1 MKKLRVI
8 ACFLLVLVLSKPAWA
23 VFYEHDMKTTLSIL
37 LQELKLTQ
45 KKFARFSTAARSN
58 DNKPKERPK
67 NSKRVGLDELTE
79 QCNALSLMLYSQSSY
94 NFTFDL
100 TYALDEVAKQYNE
113 FNTKIQPYQQRLSM
127 MHAGEDRYT
136 RLVQTLQ
143 NIPDNPEY
151 NTVRDSCVLIAG
163 QMVDFYSQNLSRLA
177 QDSVRYQEL
186 KTQLDEAYEY
196 AQQSYEAVQQRIFLK
211 GQPSLW
217 TMIQRHDFYFPLLTQ
232 EVTEKYASTDITHLS
247 SARAWSGSAVLL
259 FGLIAFAV
267 LVLCFLLAWLISWLC
282 YRFIPFFQ
290 NDFLQT
296 RKRMITLLL
305 GIIFFGVFSFLIGS
319 HSNPYWLMISKL
331 LRQYTWL
338 LAAIFISLLI
348 RTDSKFTRN
357 TVAVYLPSLLMSFIT
372 IIFRIIFIP
381 NTLLAFV
388 FPPLVL
394 GFAIWQFVVNIRRS
408 KRVPRPD
415 MFYMWISFGVMVI
428 GLFMGIFGYSMAG
441 LLLLIWWFFQLTLL
455 QTITALYVII
465 KSYYDGRVTKL
476 KARYHEKNPGLPLNG
491 EGAFIEVTWLYDL
504 LKEVILPV
512 AIINSIPISVFM
524 AGDVFN
530 MSPTFRQVYSAPL
543 LHFEGY
549 FSLSLSHLFILVG
562 LFFLFRY
569 LVYLITSL
577 MRVGKT
583 RNTLKKVG
591 KDVEIKESDVN
602 LSLANTLISVLCW
615 LLYTII
621 GFSLLQIPTSALT
634 VITTGLAAGIGF
646 ALKDVLN
653 NFFYGVQLMSGRVR
667 VGDVIACEG
676 VRGVVRRVSY
686 QTTLV
691 EEEDG
696 SLIAFTNTNLFSKN
710 FRNLTGGKNYE
721 MLKIPVGVKYG
732 TDIDKTRQVIL
743 EALKPLQKKDRFGRD
758 IVDPKRGIDIRF
770 DKFGDSSVDLIVF
783 LYTTVDTHYTFPAR
797 AKELIYNALN
807 ENGIEIPFPQTD
819 IYVKSWP
826 ENPEKELETPQE

>member
-1 MKKLRVI
+1 MKKIRIVI
-8 ACFLLVLVLSKPAWA
+8 SLLLVLMISGPAWA
-23 VFYEHDMKTTLSIL
+23 VFYEEDMKTTLSIL
-37 LQELKLTQ
+37 LQELKQTQ
-45 KKFARFSTAARSN
+45 EKFKRFNATSRST
-58 DNKPKERPK
+58 ERPK
-67 NSKRVGLDELTE
+67 TNQKNTRRVDLDELTE

-100 TYALDEVAKQYNE
+100 TYALDEVTKQYNE
-113 FNTKIQPYQQRLSM
+113 FNTKIQPYEQRLSM
-127 MHAGEDRYT
+127 MQAGEDRYS
-136 RLVQTLQ
+136 RLVKTLKHM
-143 NIPDNPEY
+143 PDNPEY
-151 NTVRDSCVLIAG
+151 NAVRDSCVIIAE
-163 QMVDFYSQNLSRLA
+163 QMKDFYTQGLARLDN
-177 QDSVRYQEL
+177 DSKRYQEL
-186 KTQLDEAYEY
+186 RQQLDDAYEY
-196 AQQSYEAVQQRIFLK
+196 AQKSYEAVQQRIFLK

-217 TMIQRHDFYFPLLTQ
+217 SMLQRHEFYFTLLRQ
-232 EVTEKYASTDITHLS
+232 EVTEKYGSTDVSDLS
-247 SARAWSGSAVLL
+247 SAKAWSGSAVLL
-259 FGLIAFAV
+259 FGLMALIV
-267 LVLCFLLAWLISWLC
+267 LVCCFLIAWLISWLC
-282 YRFIPFFQ
+282 YRFIPFLQ
-290 NDFLQT
+290 KDFFKT
-296 RKRMITLLL
+296 RRRMLTLLL
-305 GIIFFGVFSFLIGS
+305 GIVFFGVFSFVLGS
-319 HSNPYWLMISKL
+319 HNNPYWMLISKL
-331 LRQYTWL
+331 LRQFTWL
-338 LAAIFISLLI
+338 LAAIFLSLLI

-357 TVAVYLPSLLMSFIT
+357 TIAVYIPSLLLSFIT

-388 FPPLVL
+388 FPVLLL
-394 GFAIWQFVVNIRRS
+394 GFFIWQFIVNIRRNN
-408 KRVPRPD
+408 RVPRPD

-428 GLFMGIFGYSMAG
+428 GFFMGIFGYSMAG
-441 LLLLIWWFFQLTLL
+441 LLLLIWWFFQLTLF
-455 QTITALYVII
+455 QTITALYILL
-465 KSYYDGRVTKL
+465 KRYYDGRVTKL

-491 EGAFIEVTWLYDL
+491 DGAFIEVTWLYDL
-504 LKEVILPV
+504 FKGVIMPLAV
-512 AIINSIPISVFM
+512 INSIPMSVFM

-530 MSPTFRQVYSAPL
+530 MSATFRQVYYAPL
-543 LHFEGY
+543 LHFEGW
-549 FSLSLSHLFILVG
+549 FSLSLSHLCILVG
-562 LFFLFRY
+562 LFFFFRY
-569 LVYLITSL
+569 LVYLISSL
-577 MRVGKT
+577 LRVKKI
-583 RNTLKKVG
+583 RNTLKTLS

-615 LLYTII
+615 LLYIII

-667 VGDVIACEG
+667 VGDVISCEG

-686 QTTLV
+686 QTTLI

-732 TDIDKTRQVIL
+732 TDIEKTRQVIL
-743 EALKPLQKKDRFGRD
+743 DALKPLQKKDKFGRD

-819 IYVKSWP
+819 IYVKSLP
-826 ENPEKELETPQE
+826 EDYPNSSEAKS

>member
-1 MKKLRVI
+1 MKRIKII
-8 ACFLLVLVLSKPAWA
+8 AVLLLLLMTAGPTWA
-23 VFYEHDMKTTLSIL
+23 VFYEQDMKTTLSIL
-37 LQELKLTQ
+37 LQELRQTQ
-45 KKFARFSTAARSN
+45 EKFKRFNATPRST
-58 DNKPKERPK
+58 ERPK
-67 NSKRVGLDELTE
+67 TNQKNNRRVDLDELTE

-100 TYALDEVAKQYNE
+100 TYALDEVSKQYNE
-113 FNTKIQPYQQRLSM
+113 FNTKIQPYEQRLSM
-127 MHAGEDRYT
+127 MQAGEDRYS
-136 RLVQTLQ
+136 RLANTLRKL
-143 NIPDNPEY
+143 PDNSEY
-151 NTVRDSCVLIAG
+151 NAVRDSCVVIAE
-163 QMVDFYSQNLSRLA
+163 QMKAFYSQSLARLEN
-177 QDSVRYQEL
+177 DSHRYQEL
-186 KTQLDEAYEY
+186 NKQLDDTYEY
-196 AQQSYEAVQQRIFLK
+196 AQKSYESVQQRIFLK

-217 TMIQRHDFYFPLLTQ
+217 SMLQRHEFYFPLLRQ
-232 EVTEKYASTDITHLS
+232 EVTEKYGSTKVSDLS

-259 FGLIAFAV
+259 FGLMALVV
-267 LVLCFLLAWLISWLC
+267 LVCCFLIAWLISWLC
-282 YRFIPFFQ
+282 FRYLPYFQ
-290 NDFLQT
+290 KDFL
-296 RKRMITLLL
+296 RSRRRMITLLL
-305 GIIFFGVFSFLIGS
+305 GIIFFGVFSFLLGS
-319 HSNPYWLMISKL
+319 HNNPYWGLISKL
-331 LRQYTWL
+331 LRQFTWL
-338 LAAIFISLLI
+338 LAAIFLSLLI
-348 RTDSKFTRN
+348 RTDSKFTHN
-357 TVAVYLPSLLMSFIT
+357 TIAVYIPSLLLSFIT

-388 FPPLVL
+388 FPALL
-394 GFAIWQFVVNIRRS
+394 LAFFIWQFIVNVRRN

-415 MFYMWISFGVMVI
+415 MFYMWISFGVMVV
-428 GLFMGIFGYSMAG
+428 GFVMGICGYSMAG
-441 LLLLIWWFFQLTLL
+441 LLLLIWWFFQLTLF
-455 QTITALYVII
+455 QTITALYVLL
-465 KSYYDGRVTKL
+465 KRYYDGRVSKL

-491 EGAFIEVTWLYDL
+491 KGAFIEVTWLYDL
-504 LKEVILPV
+504 FKDVIMPLAV
-512 AIINSIPISVFM
+512 INSIPMSVFM

-530 MSPTFRQVYSAPL
+530 MSSTFRQVYYAPL
-543 LHFEGY
+543 LHFEGW
-549 FSLSLSHLFILVG
+549 FSLSLSHLCILVG
-562 LFFLFRY
+562 LFFFFRY
-569 LVYLITSL
+569 LVYLISSL
-577 MRVGKT
+577 VRVKKI
-583 RNTLKKVG
+583 RNTLKKLS

-602 LSLANTLISVLCW
+602 LSLTNTLISVLCW
-615 LLYTII
+615 LLYIII

-667 VGDVIACEG
+667 VGDVISCEG

-686 QTTLV
+686 QTTLI

-732 TDIDKTRQVIL
+732 TDIEKTRQVIL
-743 EALKPLQKKDRFGRD
+743 NALKPLQKKDKFGRD

-819 IYVKSWP
+819 IYVKSLP
-826 ENPEKELETPQE
+826 DSQ